1 MDIKD
6 KIKETGWTISALAK
20 KMKGQDGKVGISQ
33 ASLSAMLNN
42 GNPTLNKLKEIADI
56 IGISV
61 SELLADGPTDFTAFI
76 RCNGE
81 MYFAK
86 SPEEVTDILNKIKQ

>member
-6 KIKETGWTISALAK
+6 KIISAGWTLSALAT
-20 KMKGQDGKVGISQ
+20 KMKGKDGKVGITQ
-33 ASLSAMLNN
+33 QSLSTMLSN

-61 SELLADGPTDFTAFI
+61 SELLADGPTDFTVFI

-86 SPEEVTDILNKIKQ
+86 SLEEVTDILNKIKQ

>member
-1 MDIKD
+1 MDIRD
-6 KIKETGWTISALAK
+6 KIKEAGWTISAVAA
-20 KMKGQDGKVGISQ
+20 KMKGKDGEEGVTQQALSQ
-33 ASLSAMLNN
+33 LLIT
-42 GNPTLNKLKEIADI
+42 GNPTLNKLREIADI

-86 SPEEVTDILNKIKQ
+86 SPKEVTDILNKIKQ